1 TFYEK
6 GAWALLVLRE
16 RVGDAHFRE
25 GTRNYLQGHA
35 YRNVEIQ
42 DYLAQI
48 EKVSGVDLSTFGK
61 QWLDSPEFHFDQ
73 ALAHLKEKSSS
84 IRRYFQLREE
94 IGEQVETSGDLLEGL
109 WAGLE
114 SSRLKQRLIMDYGR
128 HFSTSFVS
136 LILRTGDLGQR
147 RAVIQGM
154 NGIPQGLR
162 QEIEGLLGDP
172 SYTNIETALYK
183 LWTSFPQHR
192 AGYLD
197 RTKGMVGFPNKNI
210 RLLWLLLAVATE
222 GYDPGSKA
230 LYFEELS
237 SYTGRENHFETRL
250 LAFQYLKSIGGFGD
264 RELVNLLDACNHHV
278 WYFKKSARDI
288 LDGI

>member
-1 TFYEK
+1 
-6 GAWALLVLRE
+6 G
-16 RVGDAHFRE
+16 
-25 GTRNYLQGHA
+25 GHME
-35 YRNVEIQ
+35 N
-42 DYLAQI
+42 
-48 EKVSGVDLSTFGK
+48 STGV
-61 QWLDSPEFHFDQ
+61 
-73 ALAHLKEKSSS
+73 
-84 IRRYFQLREE
+84 
-94 IGEQVETSGDLLEGL
+94 LEGL
-109 WAGLE
+109 WPQLG
-114 SSRLKQRLIMDYGR
+114 SSKLKQRLIADHGDHFTAPFKAILLASRDLKVRQATLLGMDSIPR
-128 HFSTSFVS
+128 E
-136 LILRTGDLGQR
+136 LRTR
-147 RAVIQGM
+147 VEA
-154 NGIPQGLR
+154 
-162 QEIEGLLGDP
+162 LLGDN
-172 SYTNIETALYK
+172 SYTTMEATLYK
-183 LWTSFPQHR
+183 LWTAFPQHR

-197 RTKGMVGFPNKNI
+197 RTRGIEGFPNKNI